1 MREWQNR
8 GNEMMWV
15 WRFCRC
21 EGIDRWIIEMGF
33 RKFVVV
39 DVDLLEKRL
48 RLMTL
53 TGASMAENLVWVRGG
68 FLKKNGGF
76 AFVWLVTCLTATDI
90 Y

>member
-1 MREWQNR
+1 
-8 GNEMMWV
+8 MWV

-33 RKFVVV
+33 RKFEVI
-39 DVDLLEKRL
+39 DVGLVKRL

-53 TGASMAENLVWVRGG
+53 TGASMAENLVRVRGG

-76 AFVWLVTCLTATDI
+76 VFVFPFICRTVKDI
-90 Y
+90 YLYGTF